1 MYSLVSWIRGW
12 LGSDTLTGGAEV
24 VAAAGAV
31 VDERSVLDERTVPP
45 FGEVKAD
52 VAAIDVRLN
61 RKDLIILLLC
71 RDPVMFDS
79 S

>member
-12 LGSDTLTGGAEV
+12 FGSDTLTGGAED
-24 VAAAGAV
+24 AAAGAV

-52 VAAIDVRLN
+52 VIAGPR
-61 RKDLIILLLC
+61 RQ
-71 RDPVMFDS
+71 
-79 S
+79 